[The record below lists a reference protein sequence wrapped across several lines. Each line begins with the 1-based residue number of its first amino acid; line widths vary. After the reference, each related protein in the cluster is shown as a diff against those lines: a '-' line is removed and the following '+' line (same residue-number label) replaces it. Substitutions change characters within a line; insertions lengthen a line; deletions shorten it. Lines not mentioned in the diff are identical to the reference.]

1 MQFQVPQF
9 IETEDKIIGPLTLKQ
24 FLYFVAVGGISFIL
38 FFFLKTVIWLILTI
52 FMAVFAAALAFIKI
66 NGRPLPKVLIAAL
79 FFYMKPRLFLWQRET
94 KPAAEAPAEE
104 GTALGNLWQK
114 LNTSTAPISKREKTL
129 SRPSMVTRAK
139 GKEGFETLRKIT
151 GEKEEAKRVDFR

>member
-24 FLYFVAVGGISFIL
+24 FLYLAAAGGVSFVL

-52 FMAVFAAALAFIKI
+52 FMGVFAAALAFIKI
-66 NGRPLPKVLIAAL
+66 NGRPLPKVLTAAL
-79 FFYMKPRLFLWQRET
+79 FFYLKPRLFLWRKEEKT
-94 KPAAEAPAEE
+94 PAAAPTEE

-114 LNTSTAPISKREKTL
+114 LSTSTAPLPKREKAL
-129 SRPSMVTRAK
+129 KPSAVERAR

-151 GEKEEAKRVDFR
+151 GEKETAKRVDFR